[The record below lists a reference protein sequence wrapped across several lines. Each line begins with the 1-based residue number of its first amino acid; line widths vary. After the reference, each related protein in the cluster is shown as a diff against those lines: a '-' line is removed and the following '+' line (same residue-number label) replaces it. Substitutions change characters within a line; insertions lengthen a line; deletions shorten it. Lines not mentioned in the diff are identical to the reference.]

1 MITIETAYGSTPSVA
16 TILARLRSARPEAIY
31 GKTTPVS
38 VAGFPGWQI
47 DGKMLG
53 TSGHVFRPFRPGS
66 HPVTS
71 PDSYTLDRGER
82 FRLIVL
88 DVRGTR
94 VVLFLESAKLPAKEF
109 PIFLEAASRILGS
122 LEFPG

>member
-1 MITIETAYGSTPSVA
+1 MITIETAFGPTPSVA
-16 TILARLRSARPEAIY
+16 AILARIRSAGREAIY
-31 GKTTPVS
+31 GNTTRVS
-38 VAGFPGWQI
+38 LAGFPGWQI
-47 DGKMLG
+47 DGRTVG
-53 TSGHVFRPFRPGS
+53 ASGHLFIPFSPQSRRDTP
-66 HPVTS
+66 
-71 PDSYTLDRGER
+71 PDSYALDRGER

-109 PIFLEAASRILGS
+109 PAFLVTADRILGS